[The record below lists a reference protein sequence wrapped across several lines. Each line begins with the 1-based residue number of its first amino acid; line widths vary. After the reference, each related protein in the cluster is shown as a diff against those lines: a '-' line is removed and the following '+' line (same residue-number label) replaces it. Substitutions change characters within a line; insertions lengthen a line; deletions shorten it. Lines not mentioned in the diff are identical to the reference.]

1 MTRLSV
7 VGNNQGGTAMGKS
20 NFRIASII
28 CALLL
33 VCGSVFAQPG
43 SIVTQTKNNA
53 LIDASKVN
61 ELGVVNKTSANQVLN
76 NLVGTWKFE
85 YSLSEDLG
93 GYAAGTPVIA
103 TVTYRR
109 DFSTG
114 GLFGFAETL
123 TLSGASVSNGTYFIN
138 WNDTTS
144 MLESHGRFVAGEVVA
159 IFDEYLDAIK
169 GDTYCWIGQRTQ
181 DGVAS
186 PNVLIE
192 RCIRNNS
199 FNVVVNELSASGNP
213 LAQVW
218 NVSGVRVNMLKE
230 CLGPFVTLASEW
242 QSESYTD
249 AGDRIRIEH
258 NGYWAAD
265 EACLVVEVKK
275 FTNDTISDNTIQ
287 TFYYDTEMHRIAFTE
302 VGANGLVCT
311 GYISPTTE
319 RNGTPCQLRVLD
331 SAFGN
336 GAKVSTINKMFLVD
350 SKTIKIDF
358 EWAWWEGSDITSE
371 NDVVDFEQ
379 RFVLKRVPASNRA
392 IPRPASF

>member
-1 MTRLSV
+1 
-7 VGNNQGGTAMGKS
+7 
-20 NFRIASII
+20 
-28 CALLL
+28 
-33 VCGSVFAQPG
+33 
-43 SIVTQTKNNA
+43 
-53 LIDASKVN
+53 
-61 ELGVVNKTSANQVLN
+61 
-76 NLVGTWKFE
+76 VGTWKFE

-114 GLFGFAETL
+114 GLYGFAETL

-159 IFDEYLDAIK
+159 IFDEYLDSIK

-186 PNVLIE
+186 PNVMIE

-218 NVSGVRVNMLKE
+218 NVSGERVNMLKE

-265 EACLVVEVKK
+265 EACLVVEVRS
-275 FTNDTISDNTIQ
+275 TPTMRSPITPSRPSTTIPRCT
-287 TFYYDTEMHRIAFTE
+287 AFLSPKWEPRAWSVPVTSRRPRS
-302 VGANGLVCT
+302 AMGL
-311 GYISPTTE
+311 
-319 RNGTPCQLRVLD
+319 
-331 SAFGN
+331 
-336 GAKVSTINKMFLVD
+336 
-350 SKTIKIDF
+350 
-358 EWAWWEGSDITSE
+358 
-371 NDVVDFEQ
+371 
-379 RFVLKRVPASNRA
+379 PAS
-392 IPRPASF
+392 